1 LGEVAMMRYKQLIG
15 RGLRARSLPT
25 QKVEAAVGCK
35 VMNIMTSLG
44 MPVSR
49 KVA

>member
-1 LGEVAMMRYKQLIG
+1 MMRYKQVIS
-15 RGLRARSLPT
+15 RSLRAQTLPT

-35 VMNIMTSLG
+35 VLKIMATLG

-49 KVA
+49 KGA